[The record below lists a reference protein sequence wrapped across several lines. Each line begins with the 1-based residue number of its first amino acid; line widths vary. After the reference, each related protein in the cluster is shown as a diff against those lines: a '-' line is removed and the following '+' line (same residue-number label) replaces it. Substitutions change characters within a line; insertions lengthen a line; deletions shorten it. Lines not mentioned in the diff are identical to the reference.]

1 VNRTGLL
8 LLRVLNAEPH
18 NIAKNILCIR
28 FENRQG
34 CASIPITGLMMTDR
48 QATRA
53 RVHKSASHVICPFDH
68 ASLGSYLP
76 LSWSECRSGVCLQ
89 ETIGWKVFLMWINC
103 NKSQGLKNAKG
114 ATPYA
119 VAAPP
124 KTYSVDHP
132 SWQGITFSTISPA
145 LFALTVQT
153 FRVADGRV

>member
-8 LLRVLNAEPH
+8 LLRVLINAEPH

-48 QATRA
+48 QATRP

-76 LSWSECRSGVCLQ
+76 LSWSECQR
-89 ETIGWKVFLMWINC
+89 WR
-103 NKSQGLKNAKG
+103 
-114 ATPYA
+114 
-119 VAAPP
+119 
-124 KTYSVDHP
+124 
-132 SWQGITFSTISPA
+132 
-145 LFALTVQT
+145 LFARINWLEGLLDVDKLQQ
-153 FRVADGRV
+153 VARIEKCKGHDPICCGRAT